1 VTGDAILD
9 KGADRLMELSERAA
23 TAGGPAARL
32 AEPLAQDA
40 VRLRRMSSNIAAEH
54 VQETGQTEAQSNG
67 RRSRRRGPSPFL
79 FIGVAFVAGVV
90 LAKMLE
96 WRTDVEPRG

>member
-1 VTGDAILD
+1 VTGEAILD

-23 TAGGPAARL
+23 EAGGPAASL

-40 VRLRRMSSNIAAEH
+40 VRLRRMSSNIAAEQI
-54 VQETGQTEAQSNG
+54 QETGQTEAESNG
-67 RRSRRRGPSPFL
+67 RPSRRLGPSPFL

-90 LAKMLE
+90 LAKVLE